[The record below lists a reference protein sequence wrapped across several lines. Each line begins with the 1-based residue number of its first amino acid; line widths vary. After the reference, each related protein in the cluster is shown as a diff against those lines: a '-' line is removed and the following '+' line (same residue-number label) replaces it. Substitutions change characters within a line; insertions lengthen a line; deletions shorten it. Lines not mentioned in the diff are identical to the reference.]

1 MPRLLRIVAA
11 LGCLV
16 LALVPGALWRS
27 QVHLQE
33 AFRTFDRGEC
43 RQTVDS
49 ALDSLGALGAR
60 AEPWELIAYCD
71 VRLGQ
76 PKLADGAAKAA
87 IARYPDN
94 WEYHY
99 ALTLV
104 RGAAGTDPQ
113 AAAAEAH
120 RLNPLEG
127 LAADAVK
134 AFRTNRPAA
143 WERRARK
150 LPLFVR

>member
-1 MPRLLRIVAA
+1 VAA
-11 LGCLV
+11 LGCLT

-33 AFRTFDRGEC
+33 AFRAFDRGDC
-43 RQTVDS
+43 RRTVDS

-76 PKLADGAAKAA
+76 PALAEGAANAA
-87 IARYPDN
+87 IARDPGN
-94 WEYHY
+94 WEYRY
-99 ALTLV
+99 ALALV
-104 RGAAGTDPQ
+104 RGAAGKDPR
-113 AAAAEAH
+113 AAAAEAR

-127 LAADAVK
+127 RTSDAVK
-134 AFRTNRPAA
+134 AFRTNRPAV
-143 WERRARK
+143 WERRARQ
-150 LPLFVR
+150 LPLYLP